1 MRKKKIWTLKMYQ
14 NFIKARRLYI
24 PLSGFLESK
33 QEELADQKEL
43 LKKLNNLKNIKAVMI
58 IDHTN
63 LVLITD
69 PNDELIDLA
78 YKSYMSKIITG
89 LSIKSLNSKMLTF
102 VWSELSI

>member
-1 MRKKKIWTLKMYQ
+1 MYQ

-89 LSIKSLNSKMLTF
+89 LSIKPLNSKMLTF